1 MAEVTVVYNTV
12 VYLFIMGIRSRLVDK
27 LVWDVVLSLH
37 IIVELFVNVKH
48 LPVATSFRY
57 M

>member
-1 MAEVTVVYNTV
+1 
-12 VYLFIMGIRSRLVDK
+12 MGIRSRLVDK